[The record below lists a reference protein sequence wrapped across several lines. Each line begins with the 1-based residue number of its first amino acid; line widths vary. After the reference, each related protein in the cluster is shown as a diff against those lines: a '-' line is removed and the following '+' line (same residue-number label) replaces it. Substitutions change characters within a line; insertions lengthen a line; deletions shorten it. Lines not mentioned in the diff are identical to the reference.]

1 MGVSK
6 PTVNAT
12 IQRLQ
17 KDGYVDSKPYRAI
30 FLTQKGKELA
40 EWSRAR
46 HKIVLEFLHAIG
58 VPPETAEADA
68 EGIEHH
74 VSTATLNAFEKAT
87 KLLQEKTV

>member
-1 MGVSK
+1 
-6 PTVNAT
+6 
-12 IQRLQ
+12 
-17 KDGYVDSKPYRAI
+17 
-30 FLTQKGKELA
+30 
-40 EWSRAR
+40 
-46 HKIVLEFLHAIG
+46 